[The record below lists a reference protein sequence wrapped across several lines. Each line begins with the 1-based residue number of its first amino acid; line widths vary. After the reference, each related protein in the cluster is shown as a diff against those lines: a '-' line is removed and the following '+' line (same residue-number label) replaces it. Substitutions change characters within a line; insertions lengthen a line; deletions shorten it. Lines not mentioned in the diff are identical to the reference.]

1 MLLREGKK
9 MPDGLV
15 PAGYRAVLLGATGTI
30 EEMSALAPME
40 ESAGEGAL
48 MLMQLDFVSFLSGD
62 ALSRL
67 ERACRDAGM
76 PAWPG
81 CGYIVNA
88 DVTRPTVYLA
98 WQKGIAWLPI
108 IIGILVTVAL
118 PPLLMSLVWWIL
130 PEEVK
135 SLISGLI
142 NMGIMLLVM
151 FVMMQFMKPLT
162 APQKEKPKK
171 LKEATV

>member
-1 MLLREGKK
+1 MN
-9 MPDGLV
+9 GLI
-15 PAGYRAVLLGATGTI
+15 PPGARVILIG
-30 EEMSALAPME
+30 SAASINDLNTFAPME
-40 ESAGEGAL
+40 EGMAEGSL
-48 MLMQLDFVSFLSGD
+48 MLMRLDFASFPTSD
-62 ALSRL
+62 ALAEL
-67 ERACRDAGM
+67 EKKLQNAGVRT
-76 PAWPG
+76 WPG
-81 CGYIVNA
+81 NSFVVYGDTN
-88 DVTRPTVYLA
+88 TPSVYLA

-108 IIGILVTVAL
+108 IIGILVTIAL

>member
-1 MLLREGKK
+1 
-9 MPDGLV
+9 MPYAMV
-15 PAGYRAVLLGATGTI
+15 PPGYRAVLLGQAISIDDLGTFTPL
-30 EEMSALAPME
+30 EEGAA
-40 ESAGEGAL
+40 EGAL
-48 MLMQLDFVSFLSGD
+48 ILMRLDFTEQPSGE
-62 ALSRL
+62 ALAQL
-67 ERACRDAGM
+67 NQQCLDAGI
-76 PAWPG
+76 PSWPG
-81 CGYIVNA
+81 YDYIVYA
-88 DVTRPTVYLA
+88 DTTSPSVYLA

-162 APQKEKPKK
+162 APQKEKQKK

>member
-1 MLLREGKK
+1 
-9 MPDGLV
+9 MPYAMV
-15 PAGYRAVLLGATGTI
+15 PPGYRAVLLGQAASIDDLGTFTPL
-30 EEMSALAPME
+30 EEGAA
-40 ESAGEGAL
+40 EGAL
-48 MLMQLDFVSFLSGD
+48 ILMRLDFTEPPSD
-62 ALSRL
+62 EALAQLNQQCL
-67 ERACRDAGM
+67 EAGV
-76 PAWPG
+76 PTWPG
-81 CGYIVNA
+81 YDYIVYA
-88 DVTRPTVYLA
+88 DAISPSVYLA
-98 WQKGIAWLPI
+98 WQKGIAWLPV
-108 IIGILVTVAL
+108 IIGILATVAL

>member
-1 MLLREGKK
+1 
-9 MPDGLV
+9 MPYAMV
-15 PAGYRAVLLGATGTI
+15 PPGYRAVLLGQAISIDDLGTFTPL
-30 EEMSALAPME
+30 EEGAA
-40 ESAGEGAL
+40 EGAL
-48 MLMQLDFVSFLSGD
+48 ILMRLDFAEQPSD
-62 ALSRL
+62 EALAQLNQQCL
-67 ERACRDAGM
+67 EAGI
-76 PAWPG
+76 PTWPG
-81 CGYIVNA
+81 YDYIVYVN
-88 DVTRPTVYLA
+88 TTSPSVYLA

>member
-1 MLLREGKK
+1 
-9 MPDGLV
+9 MPYAMM
-15 PAGYRAVLLGATGTI
+15 PPGYRAVLLGQAASIEDLGTFTPL
-30 EEMSALAPME
+30 EEGVA
-40 ESAGEGAL
+40 EGAL
-48 MLMQLDFVSFLSGD
+48 ILMRLDFAEYPSD
-62 ALSRL
+62 EALAQLNQQCL
-67 ERACRDAGM
+67 EAGI

-81 CGYIVNA
+81 YDYIVYANI
-88 DVTRPTVYLA
+88 TNPSVYLA

-108 IIGILVTVAL
+108 IIGILATVAL
-118 PPLLMSLVWWIL
+118 PPILMSLVWWIL

-171 LKEATV
+171 LKESTV

>member
-1 MLLREGKK
+1 
-9 MPDGLV
+9 MPYAMV
-15 PAGYRAVLLGATGTI
+15 PPGYRAVLLGQAISVEDLGTFTPL
-30 EEMSALAPME
+30 EEGAA
-40 ESAGEGAL
+40 EGAL
-48 MLMQLDFVSFLSGD
+48 ILMRLDFAEFPSEE
-62 ALSRL
+62 ALAQL
-67 ERACRDAGM
+67 NQACLNKGI
-76 PAWPG
+76 PTWPG
-81 CGYIVNA
+81 YDHIVYA
-88 DVTRPTVYLA
+88 DLTSPSVYLA

-135 SLISGLI
+135 SLISGLV

-162 APQKEKPKK
+162 APRKETPKK
-171 LKEATV
+171 LKEAEA